1 MLEYIPGIGIYLQET
16 VRGGSDIGR
25 ATLRIFFAIH
35 TAIVPVGLII
45 LMAFHFW
52 RIRRAGGLVV
62 PRAPA
67 EEIEEKPVLVPT
79 LPNLLLRETVV
90 ALVLIAVVLTLSI
103 FLNAPLGDPA
113 NPGLSPNPTKA
124 PWYFM
129 GFQEILLH
137 FHPLTAL
144 FFIPV
149 LMFIG
154 LVSIPY
160 IHYPSNTAGIWFAS
174 SKGRRM
180 ALEATVAALIVT
192 PIGILVDKYMVDF
205 TEWMPGLSPAIS
217 NGLIPLGIGL
227 SGFYG
232 FHLLLKRRY
241 SANRNESIQMAFV
254 FFLTIFIILTMT
266 GIWFRGSGM
275 ALSWP

>member
-1 MLEYIPGIGIYLQET
+1 
-16 VRGGSDIGR
+16 V
-25 ATLRIFFAIH
+25 
-35 TAIVPVGLII
+35 
-45 LMAFHFW
+45 LMA
-52 RIRRAGGLVV
+52 I
-62 PRAPA
+62 
-67 EEIEEKPVLVPT
+67 
-79 LPNLLLRETVV
+79 
-90 ALVLIAVVLTLSI
+90 VLTLSS

-160 IHYPSNTAGIWFAS
+160 VRYPSNTAGIWFAS
-174 SKGRRM
+174 SKGRRI
-180 ALEATVAALIVT
+180 AIEAAVAALIIT
-192 PIGILVDKYMVDF
+192 PIGILVDEYMVDF
-205 TEWMPGLSPAIS
+205 AERMPGLSPAIS
-217 NGLIPLGIGL
+217 NGLIPLAVVLTGY
-227 SGFYG
+227 YG

-241 SANRNESIQMAFV
+241 SANRNESIQMAFI
-254 FFLTIFIILTMT
+254 FFLTTFIILTIT

-275 ALSWP
+275 ALSWPGIVMG